1 MIRYEFIYVYFI
13 ATKNVGDYSYMSSP
27 NIYYRAFLLYSL
39 YKTDLIG
46 PLIKGQK
53 NRGNTEYR
61 PGKNFTVYCLVLIIL
76 HNFIPIVNYITIGF
90 FSNIICIK
98 TLYNISV
105 NNMKT

>member
-1 MIRYEFIYVYFI
+1 MPIKNIKNRGKLILFDQLSSILFVGYFVT
-13 ATKNVGDYSYMSSP
+13 AP
-27 NIYYRAFLLYSL
+27 FLLYSL